1 MMPES
6 YLSLL
11 FYFAAFAISAILV
24 SFGLR
29 KRARLLAW
37 IGLLIPMV
45 VSGFRYGVGTDYF
58 NYVTIF
64 NTHVT
69 MDFER
74 YVESNGL
81 AELGY
86 FALEKI
92 SYALTGDVRLVFIVT
107 SLLVVTFFY
116 LGLKKYKLQYP
127 GLVFFLYL
135 LTIFPTTMNAV
146 RQGVAM
152 SIMFYAFTF
161 ILDKKPLKYTL
172 LTLTASLF
180 HISALLL
187 LPFYFIGRLFDVQ
200 KRSLYKVRFVAKSRY
215 FIRVGIVLI
224 LLTLVMANV
233 FTLVL
238 SMPGFEKYELYLN
251 LAEEG
256 SNYIFYV
263 RLLLLIALAILA
275 KYVIFKGDYR
285 QNAFIF
291 AGAMVEVVIL
301 ILGFTSPFIKR
312 EALYF
317 SPFLI
322 MLLPNIINLFGQRIR
337 YRFTLYAACL
347 LYGTSFFTVS
357 YLLLDQADI
366 IPYNSSVRSI
376 E

>member
-1 MMPES
+1 MSSE
-6 YLSLL
+6 LSLL
-11 FYFAAFAISAILV
+11 FYIATFLISATLV
-24 SFGLR
+24 SWGMR
-29 KRARLLAW
+29 KKIRLLSW
-37 IGLLIPMV
+37 LGLLIPILI
-45 VSGFRYGVGTDYF
+45 SGFRYGVGTDYF
-58 NYVTIF
+58 NYVNIF
-64 NTHVT
+64 NGHIE
-69 MDFER
+69 MDLKT
-74 YVESNGL
+74 YTDINGV
-81 AELGY
+81 AETGY
-86 FALEKI
+86 FILEKV
-92 SYALTGDVRLVFIVT
+92 SYSLMGDARLVFLSTAFLTIA
-107 SLLVVTFFY
+107 FFY
-116 LGLKKYKLQYP
+116 LGMKRYQLRYP

-135 LTIFPTTMNAV
+135 LTIFPATMNAV

-161 ILDKKPLKYTL
+161 VLDKKPLKYTL
-172 LTLTASLF
+172 LTLTAGLF

-238 SMPGFEKYELYLN
+238 SMPGFEKYEVYLN
-251 LAEEG
+251 FAEEG

-263 RLLLLIALAILA
+263 RLLLLIALALLA

-322 MLLPNIINLFGQRIR
+322 MLLPNIIDLLGPRVR
-337 YRFTLYAACL
+337 YRFTLYTACL
-347 LYGTSFFTVS
+347 LYGISFFTVS

-366 IPYNSSVRSI
+366 IPYNFSVRSV